1 MKFSLRVSSSSRD
14 EGRICAGRVEWH
26 KNCSFLYIYEGSN
39 AGIEERARETLSL
52 NNSDFL

>member
-1 MKFSLRVSSSSRD
+1 MKFSLRVSNSSRD